1 MEVNQY
7 LEMFIEESKDHLQA
21 CSEHLL
27 ELEKNPDDLAIV
39 GEIFRSAH
47 TLKGMSATMGFED
60 LADLTHKMEN
70 VLDAIRNEKIHVSP
84 EILDVVFESVD
95 HLEEMVMDIANGGDG
110 KRDVSSTVAQLKRIE
125 LGEYAIPEVV
135 ATTETPVTA
144 VASVLEY
151 DSFEQTVITQSTEQ
165 GFNAF
170 EISVRLREDCLL
182 KAARVFMVF
191 EILEKDG
198 EVIKSSPSVEKLE
211 DEQFDQQFSV
221 AFVTKESA
229 EDMKNKIMKVSE
241 VEEVIVATLGK
252 SVTAVASV
260 LEYDSFEQ
268 TVIAQSAEQGF
279 NAFEISV
286 KLREDCLLK
295 AARVFMVF
303 EILEKDGD
311 VIKSN
316 PSVEKLEDEQFDQQF
331 YVALVT
337 KESAEDMQKKIMKVS
352 EVEEVIVA
360 TIEQKQHSEKE
371 QAIQEVAATAT
382 VEVEAQPATAPEKNT
397 AAPTPAKAPAPAKT
411 DKSHAP
417 VGNKTIRV
425 NIERLDILMNLFEEL
440 VIDRGRLQSISTEV
454 NHGELN
460 ETVERMSRVMGDLQ
474 TIILTMRMVP
484 VETVFNRFPKMI
496 RQLSRDLN
504 KKINLEIIGAETEL
518 DRTVIDEIG
527 DPLVHLIRNSVDH
540 GIENPTARRAKGKPE
555 EGTVVLRAYH
565 SGNYVFI
572 EIEDDG
578 AGINREKVLAKAISK
593 GIVTQEQSYSMSDKQ
608 INELILASGFSTAD
622 VISDVSGRGVGLDVV
637 KTTIESLGGNISIES
652 TQDVGSVFSIQLPL
666 TLSIISVMLVEIEK
680 EIYAIPL
687 SSIIETSIIR
697 SSEIMN
703 AHNQKVIDFRG
714 KVVPL
719 VFLEEIFEVPR
730 KEPQDDEFHSVV
742 IVRKGEKLAGLVV
755 DSFIGQQEIVLKSL
769 GNYLTNIFAISGA
782 TILGNGKVALIVDCN
797 ALIK

>member
-7 LEMFIEESKDHLQA
+7 LEMFIEESKEHLQA

-84 EILDVVFESVD
+84 EILDIVFESVD

-125 LGEYAIPEVV
+125 SGEEALPEVV
-135 ATTETPVTA
+135 AT
-144 VASVLEY
+144 VAIPEVPSVLEY
-151 DSFEQTVITQSTEQ
+151 DSFEQTVITQSAEQ

-198 EVIKSSPSVEKLE
+198 
-211 DEQFDQQFSV
+211 
-221 AFVTKESA
+221 
-229 EDMKNKIMKVSE
+229 
-241 VEEVIVATLGK
+241 
-252 SVTAVASV
+252 
-260 LEYDSFEQ
+260 
-268 TVIAQSAEQGF
+268 
-279 NAFEISV
+279 
-286 KLREDCLLK
+286 
-295 AARVFMVF
+295 
-303 EILEKDGD
+303 D
-311 VIKSN
+311 VIKST

-331 YVALVT
+331 YVAFVT
-337 KESAEDMQKKIMKVS
+337 KESAEDMQKKLMKVS
-352 EVEEVIVA
+352 EVDEVSVA
-360 TIEQKQHSEKE
+360 KINQEQFSEKQYE
-371 QAIQEVAATAT
+371 ANKEVAATAT
-382 VEVEAQPATAPEKNT
+382 ATATTPVEVVDTPVEAPAKPAPAKS
-397 AAPTPAKAPAPAKT
+397 TPAKA

-440 VIDRGRLQSISTEV
+440 VIDRGRLQSIATEV

-593 GIVTQEQSYSMSDKQ
+593 GVVTREQSLAMSDNQ

-652 TQDVGSVFSIQLPL
+652 TQDVGSIFSIQLPL

-697 SSEIMN
+697 SSDIMN

-730 KEPQDDEFHSVV
+730 FICSSNYRIFCHVYCKVFNCVCV
-742 IVRKGEKLAGLVV
+742 I
-755 DSFIGQQEIVLKSL
+755 
-769 GNYLTNIFAISGA
+769 YTNCRPVGR
-782 TILGNGKVALIVDCN
+782 
-797 ALIK
+797 

>member
-7 LEMFIEESKDHLQA
+7 LEMFIEESKEHLQA

-84 EILDVVFESVD
+84 EILDIVFESVD

-125 LGEYAIPEVV
+125 SGEEAIPQVV
-135 ATTETPVTA
+135 ATVEVPQVS
-144 VASVLEY
+144 SVLEY
-151 DSFEQTVITQSTEQ
+151 DSFEQTVITQSAEQ

-198 EVIKSSPSVEKLE
+198 
-211 DEQFDQQFSV
+211 
-221 AFVTKESA
+221 
-229 EDMKNKIMKVSE
+229 
-241 VEEVIVATLGK
+241 
-252 SVTAVASV
+252 
-260 LEYDSFEQ
+260 
-268 TVIAQSAEQGF
+268 
-279 NAFEISV
+279 
-286 KLREDCLLK
+286 
-295 AARVFMVF
+295 
-303 EILEKDGD
+303 D
-311 VIKSN
+311 VIKSA

-331 YVALVT
+331 YVAFVT
-337 KESAEDMQKKIMKVS
+337 KESAEDMQKKLMKVS
-352 EVEEVIVA
+352 EVEEVNIA
-360 TIEQKQHSEKE
+360 TINQVQFSEKQQYE
-371 QAIQEVAATAT
+371 ASQEVAATAT
-382 VEVEAQPATAPEKNT
+382 ATAEVVDTQDTTAKPAAEKT
-397 AAPTPAKAPAPAKT
+397 TTPAKA

-440 VIDRGRLQSISTEV
+440 VIDRGRLQSISSEV

-540 GIENPTARRAKGKPE
+540 GIENPTTRRAKGKPE

-578 AGINREKVLAKAISK
+578 AGINRDKVLSKAIAK
-593 GIVTQEQSYSMSDKQ
+593 GIVTQEQSLAMSDNQ

-652 TQDVGSVFSIQLPL
+652 TQDVGSIFSIQLPL

-697 SSEIMN
+697 TSDIMN

-730 KEPQDDEFHSVV
+730 KELQDDEFHSVV

>member
-1 MEVNQY
+1 M
-7 LEMFIEESKDHLQA
+7 
-21 CSEHLL
+21 
-27 ELEKNPDDLAIV
+27 AIV

-70 VLDAIRNEKIHVSP
+70 VLDAIRNEKIHVTP

-125 LGEYAIPEVV
+125 LGEEALPEVV
-135 ATTETPVTA
+135 ATVAAPV
-144 VASVLEY
+144 VESVLEY
-151 DSFEQTVITQSTEQ
+151 DSFEQTVITQS
-165 GFNAF
+165 
-170 EISVRLREDCLL
+170 
-182 KAARVFMVF
+182 
-191 EILEKDG
+191 
-198 EVIKSSPSVEKLE
+198 
-211 DEQFDQQFSV
+211 
-221 AFVTKESA
+221 
-229 EDMKNKIMKVSE
+229 
-241 VEEVIVATLGK
+241 
-252 SVTAVASV
+252 
-260 LEYDSFEQ
+260 
-268 TVIAQSAEQGF
+268 AEQGF

-286 KLREDCLLK
+286 TLREDCLLK

-311 VIKSN
+311 VIKSS
-316 PSVEKLEDEQFDQQF
+316 PTVEKLEDEQFDQQF
-331 YVALVT
+331 YVAFVT
-337 KESAEDMQKKIMKVS
+337 KTTAEDMQKKLMKVS
-352 EVEEVIVA
+352 EVDEVIVT
-360 TIEQKQHSEKE
+360 TIDQRKFSEKE
-371 QAIQEVAATAT
+371 FEAHQEVAATAT
-382 VEVEAQPATAPEKNT
+382 AVVEVEAISTATPAAKAEPVAKPVKE
-397 AAPTPAKAPAPAKT
+397 AAPAKA
-411 DKSHAP
+411 DKNHAP

-652 TQDVGSVFSIQLPL
+652 TQDVGSIFSIQLPL

-730 KEPQDDEFHSVV
+730 QEPQDEEFHSVV

>member
-7 LEMFIEESKDHLQA
+7 LEMFIDESKEHLQA

-27 ELEKNPDDLAIV
+27 ELEKNPEDLAIV

-70 VLDAIRNEKIHVSP
+70 VLDAIRNEKIKVTP

-95 HLEEMVMDIANGGDG
+95 HLEEMVQDIANGGDG
-110 KRDVSSTVAQLKRIE
+110 KRDVQSTVELLKRIE
-125 LGEYAIPEVV
+125 SGETPNEVAATSV
-135 ATTETPVTA
+135 IVPVSNEQTATNGTTELILTYDDFEKT
-144 VASVLEY
+144 VLHQ
-151 DSFEQTVITQSTEQ
+151 SFEQ
-165 GFNAF
+165 GYKAY
-170 EISVRLREDCLL
+170 EISVALREDCLL

-191 EILEKDG
+191 EILEKNGD
-198 EVIKSSPSVEKLE
+198 VIKSSPTVDKLE
-211 DEQFDQQFSV
+211 EEQFDSQFYV
-221 AFVTKESA
+221 AYISKETA
-229 EDMKNKIMKVSE
+229 EDLQKKLLKVSE
-241 VEEVIVATLGK
+241 VEKVEVSEIA
-252 SVTAVASV
+252 TAVFQGVNVQELSQ
-260 LEYDSFEQ
+260 EQ
-268 TVIAQSAEQGF
+268 TTTSVQAAPVQEAE
-279 NAFEISV
+279 AKV
-286 KLREDCLLK
+286 K
-295 AARVFMVF
+295 AAD
-303 EILEKDGD
+303 K
-311 VIKSN
+311 KSPTMN
-316 PSVEKLEDEQFDQQF
+316 KTS
-331 YVALVT
+331 
-337 KESAEDMQKKIMKVS
+337 
-352 EVEEVIVA
+352 
-360 TIEQKQHSEKE
+360 
-371 QAIQEVAATAT
+371 
-382 VEVEAQPATAPEKNT
+382 
-397 AAPTPAKAPAPAKT
+397 APTA
-411 DKSHAP
+411 S
-417 VGNKTIRV
+417 KTIRV
-425 NIERLDILMNLFEEL
+425 NIERLDVLMNLFEEL
-440 VIDRGRLQSISTEV
+440 VIDRGRLLSIAAEV
-454 NHGELN
+454 NHSELS
-460 ETVERMSRVMGDLQ
+460 ETVERMSRTMGDLQ
-474 TIILTMRMVP
+474 NIILTMRMVP
-484 VETVFNRFPKMI
+484 VETVFNRFPKMV

-527 DPLVHLIRNSVDH
+527 DPLVHLIRNSLDH
-540 GIENPTARRAKGKPE
+540 GIESPEIRRQKGKPE
-555 EGTVVLRAYH
+555 EGTVQLRAYH

-578 AGINREKVLAKAISK
+578 AGINRDKVLAKAIQK
-593 GIVTQEQSYSMSDKQ
+593 GVVSSEVASSLSDKQ

-652 TQDVGSVFSIQLPL
+652 TQNVGSVFSIQLPL

-697 SSEIMN
+697 NSDILN

-719 VFLEEIFEVPR
+719 VFLEEVFEVPR
-730 KEPQDDEFHSVV
+730 TELKDDEFHSVV

-782 TILGNGKVALIVDCN
+782 TILGNGKVALIIDCN
-797 ALIK
+797 ALM